1 MQCFI
6 ICFNKK
12 SSGSTIKSE
21 IISSQLP
28 MGLSTQQLAEK
39 LHKPIV
45 RKIEKGDVYSSF
57 KDNTWCADLTDIQLI
72 SKYNKWFRLLLIV
85 INIFSKYSEVDP
97 LKDK

>member
-72 SKYNKWFRLLLIV
+72 SKYNK
-85 INIFSKYSEVDP
+85 
-97 LKDK
+97 